1 MGSEMCIRD
10 SLGAI
15 VVDCDHPDAAIRAF
29 ERPRD
34 HPTPNWVAQSPSG
47 RGHIGWWL
55 NAPVCRTDSARLQ
68 PLRFAQ
74 RVEAGLRTAVA
85 GDPSYAGQL
94 TKNPIHPDWETI
106 YGPASPYE
114 LKELITPHT
123 PRQMP
128 RKPERAAGL
137 GRNVTMFDTARKW
150 AYPQWWRHRDGTQHD
165 WEQLVLQYCHH
176 VNTQFGS
183 ELPFT
188 EVRATAQSISRWI
201 WRNFTEESYRARQ
214 AELGRRGGTT
224 MTPKKIE
231 ANRKRATRYDRSAVH
246 ALAL

>member
-1 MGSEMCIRD
+1 M
-10 SLGAI
+10 
-15 VVDCDHPDAAIRAF
+15 
-29 ERPRD
+29 
-34 HPTPNWVAQSPSG
+34 
-47 RGHIGWWL
+47 
-55 NAPVCRTDSARLQ
+55 
-68 PLRFAQ
+68 
-74 RVEAGLRTAVA
+74 
-85 GDPSYAGQL
+85 
-94 TKNPIHPDWETI
+94 
-106 YGPASPYE
+106 
-114 LKELITPHT
+114 
-123 PRQMP
+123 
-128 RKPERAAGL
+128 
-137 GRNVTMFDTARKW
+137 
-150 AYPQWWRHRDGTQHD
+150 
-165 WEQLVLQYCHH
+165 LQYCHH